1 MVNKKKN
8 FQNDLKENI
17 FSKKGIEDA
26 NKVQLQ
32 ELYSSFLGKNI
43 EEVKK
48 NSKRLR
54 YKIYIFGLTVVIM
67 TIILTFFIE
76 KISFVTS

>member
-8 FQNDLKENI
+8 FKNNLKDNI
-17 FSKKGIEDA
+17 FSKKGIEDT
-26 NKVQLQ
+26 NKIQLQ
-32 ELYSSFLGKNI
+32 EFYSSFLGKNI
-43 EEVKK
+43 DEVKK

-54 YKIYIFGLTVVIM
+54 YKIYIFGLAVVII